1 MLEVVPSAIDSVDE
15 IDGHIGR
22 CIARR
27 REFLNITYE
36 RPSPVGWA
44 VSLVWSRGS
53 KRVNAEL
60 IQGCYWIYR
69 NCRAYPLWIV
79 FDKNAPCRQLGE
91 EFVA

>member
-1 MLEVVPSAIDSVDE
+1 MLEVVKSVINSVDE

-36 RPSPVGWA
+36 RRSPVGWA
-44 VSLVWSRGS
+44 VSLVWLRGS

-60 IQGCYWIYR
+60 IQGYY
-69 NCRAYPLWIV
+69 
-79 FDKNAPCRQLGE
+79 
-91 EFVA
+91 